1 MQIKTTA
8 RNKNLAESLGAWHA
22 VKMDFFDFSS
32 EDYGEMTATN
42 MVKIDVRD
50 YQKNNY
56 SPSNVATARHAARL
70 K

>member
-1 MQIKTTA
+1 
-8 RNKNLAESLGAWHA
+8 
-22 VKMDFFDFSS
+22 
-32 EDYGEMTATN
+32 MTATN